1 MKKYLLKLSLFIG
14 LLLFSLAVIG
24 FILPYNK
31 DGYIRA
37 QDFKMKKLA
46 NPNRKPTIVILGG
59 SNAAFGYDT
68 KILNDSLPMPVFNAG
83 LHAGMGMKFFLDDC
97 SQYLKKGDILVF
109 SPEYAQFYGKLSDGQ
124 AEMTDAFYLYKCHY
138 PGDISTKQVISII
151 QNTPSYLRRKIE
163 YNLFEL
169 AKLKTDPVYTLSSV
183 NQYGDVTWHW
193 YNNRSHGKPDGRGM
207 DNDGTELNEDAFSY
221 LIDKL
226 VELRQRE
233 VRVVLYP
240 AAFENHAFEGSTEK
254 IAEISRRLES
264 AGFPYVCNPTE
275 CAFCSDEFYDTNYH
289 LNHDGAIFHN
299 AHLVRILKKYI
310 FNENTSNKHN
320 LP

>member
-59 SNAAFGYDT
+59 SNVAFGYDT

-97 SQYLKKGDILVF
+97 SQYLKKGDVLVF
-109 SPEYAQFYGKLSDGQ
+109 SPEYAQFYGDLNDGESQ
-124 AEMTDAFYLYKCHY
+124 MTDAFYLYKGHY
-138 PGDISTKQVISII
+138 PGEISTKQVIGVI

-169 AKLKTDPVYTLSSV
+169 ANLKTDPVYTLSSV

-193 YNNRSHGKPDGRGM
+193 CNNRSHGKPDGKGI
-207 DNDGTELNEDAFSY
+207 DNNGTEFNEDAFSY
-221 LIDKL
+221 LIDKF
-226 VELRQRE
+226 VKLRQRG

-240 AAFENHAFEGSTEK
+240 AAYESHAFEGSIEK
-254 IAEISRRLES
+254 ITEISRHLES
-264 AGFPYVCNPTE
+264 VGFPYICNPTE
-275 CAFCSDEFYDTNYH
+275 CTFCSDNFYDTNYH
-289 LNHDGAIFHN
+289 LNHKGAIIHSN
-299 AHLVRILKKYI
+299 HLMSLFRKQQRNK
-310 FNENTSNKHN
+310 NE
-320 LP
+320 